1 MCSDLSSKQQKKYW
15 NGLKKLEGRR
25 DEQKYVPDYTMIN
38 HFKEL
43 LYDDEITLN
52 FGAQKNARGALDYPI
67 TPEELKTATKIL
79 RNGHHTKCNDDS
91 SSRTVSKTPSKSVQ

>member
-1 MCSDLSSKQQKKYW
+1 ME
-15 NGLKKLEGRR
+15 LEGRR

-52 FGAQKNARGALDYPI
+52 FGQQKTARGTLDYPI

-79 RNGHHTKCNDDS
+79 KNGKGIGVELPWYFAHVMPWQIISHYH
-91 SSRTVSKTPSKSVQ
+91 